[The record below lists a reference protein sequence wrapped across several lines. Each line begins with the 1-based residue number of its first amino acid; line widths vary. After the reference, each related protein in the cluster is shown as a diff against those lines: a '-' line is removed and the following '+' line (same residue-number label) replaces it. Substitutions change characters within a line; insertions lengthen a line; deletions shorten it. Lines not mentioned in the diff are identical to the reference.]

1 MDEGVFDI
9 PKDAPVTTRSG
20 EPWARWVNLGEQ
32 AGWYVLG
39 TRPAKPAES
48 YDANPFWNH
57 VFLMACEVANGNVDA
72 VHCIG
77 PGVLSVGGMG
87 VTMTWGWG
95 QQLLRE
101 CLEEKPGW
109 FLRTMAP
116 VIHETGVY
124 LDAAYTLTKLCHV
137 QRGSLFEEHELDGA
151 IRGGSG
157 GVNWTAGRKRT
168 ARSWVVAVSKLLRE
182 ERLDMAQMSFCIK
195 ALPEL
200 MSEALKLRLLWPKNE
215 VYDAWMFTR
224 EQQALWAVAM
234 VLTIEDALQAE
245 KLILAQVQTEPI
257 DAKASLRRLM
267 ANCEGEE
274 YSRTFTMRV
283 LKTVARVQ
291 ELFGFSLE

>member
-1 MDEGVFDI
+1 
-9 PKDAPVTTRSG
+9 
-20 EPWARWVNLGEQ
+20 
-32 AGWYVLG
+32 
-39 TRPAKPAES
+39 
-48 YDANPFWNH
+48 
-57 VFLMACEVANGNVDA
+57 
-72 VHCIG
+72 
-77 PGVLSVGGMG
+77 
-87 VTMTWGWG
+87 
-95 QQLLRE
+95 
-101 CLEEKPGW
+101 
-109 FLRTMAP
+109 MAP